1 MERLE
6 KTELRIVNMTE
17 ICMF

>member
-6 KTELRIVNMTE
+6 ETELHIVNMTE